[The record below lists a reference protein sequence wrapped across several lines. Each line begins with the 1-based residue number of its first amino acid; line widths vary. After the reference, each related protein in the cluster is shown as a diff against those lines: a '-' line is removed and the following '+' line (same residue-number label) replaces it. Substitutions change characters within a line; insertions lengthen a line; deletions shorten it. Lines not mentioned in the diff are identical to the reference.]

1 MKTITI
7 IGSGLG
13 GLTTG
18 ALLSLQGHKI
28 TMLEQHYT
36 VGGSATTYK
45 CKNDFTCEVSLH
57 MMSGVYSNAGIK
69 QIFEALNVYDNV
81 EFVRAPEFFRISSNS
96 LDFTMPDDI
105 EKAISALCV
114 KYPSEEKAIKK
125 YFDLIK
131 TISDE
136 YGKLFTSP
144 WWKLALFSF
153 FFKNIVKYKT
163 ASVKEVMDNLTE
175 NEELKLILNANV
187 SYVTDTIHNFSF
199 LYHALVQYS
208 FYTGGGWYIK
218 GGSQK
223 LSDYLASVIKK
234 NGGVIIT
241 NAEVVKISHNNKSC
255 TSVTYVHDK
264 EKTKLTND
272 IVVSNLSPSSTYHL
286 ANIPYIEEKEVASS
300 HLVIHIGFNKNLKSV
315 YGKRAYSTF
324 LLRDI
329 KSIDEYDK
337 RVQGDAAVKSI
348 TFVDY
353 SQVDSKLTDASKS
366 FGAIYTTDYLSNWE
380 SLSEEEYIQKKQD
393 VLDEYLNL
401 LETEYP
407 QIKEYIE
414 FANVGTPKTVQK
426 YLKTPNGTA
435 YGFAPTNQQFFRN
448 PEVKSNTLNN
458 LYFTGAWVTGGGFVP
473 TIGSGGMCYHAIQ
486 SNS

>member
-1 MKTITI
+1 MKTIAI

-13 GLTTG
+13 GLTAG

-28 TMLEQHYT
+28 TMLEQHCN
-36 VGGSATTYK
+36 VGGSATTFK
-45 CKNDFTCEVSLH
+45 RKSDFTCEVSLH
-57 MMSGVYSNAGIK
+57 MMCGVYSDTAIK
-69 QIFEALNVYDNV
+69 QIFEALNVYNNV
-81 EFVRAPEFFRISSNS
+81 EFVRVPEFFRISSDS
-96 LDFTMPDDI
+96 LEFTMPDDI
-105 EKAISALCV
+105 DKAISALSI

-136 YGKLFTSP
+136 YRMLFTAP
-144 WWKLALFSF
+144 WWKRVLFPF

-163 ASVKEVMDNLTE
+163 VSVKEVMDHLIK

-187 SYVTDTIHNFSF
+187 SYVTDTIHDFSF
-199 LYHALVQYS
+199 LYHAIVQYA

-234 NGGVIIT
+234 NGGEIIT
-241 NAEVVKISHNNKSC
+241 NAEVTKIIHNNKIC
-255 TSVTYVHDK
+255 TAVTYMHDK
-264 EKTKLTND
+264 EKTTLTND

-286 ANIPYIEEKEVASS
+286 ANIPYTEQKEVASS
-300 HLVIHIGFNKNLKSV
+300 HLVIHIGFNQNLKSV

-324 LLRDI
+324 LFRNI

-337 RVQGDAAVKSI
+337 RVQGDATVKSI

-353 SQVDSKLTDASKS
+353 SQIDSQLTDASKS

-380 SLSEEEYIQKKQD
+380 SLSKEAYRQKKQE

-407 QIKEYIE
+407 NIKESIE
-414 FANVGTPKTVQK
+414 FVNVGTPKTMQK
-426 YLKTPNGTA
+426 YLKTPHGTA
-435 YGFAPTNQQFFRN
+435 YGFAPTNRQFFRK
-448 PEVKSNTLNN
+448 PEVRSDKLTN
-458 LYFTGAWVTGGGFVP
+458 LYFAGAWVTGGGFVP
-473 TIGSGGMCYHAIQ
+473 TIGSGGICYHAIQ

>member
-13 GLTTG
+13 GLTAG
-18 ALLSLQGHKI
+18 ALLSLEGYKV
-28 TMLEQHYT
+28 TVLEQHYK
-36 VGGSATTYK
+36 VGGSATTFK
-45 CKNDFTCEVSLH
+45 HKGDFTCEVSLH
-57 MMSGVYSNAGIK
+57 MMSGVYSSSGLK
-69 QIFEALNVYDNV
+69 QIFKALSVYDNV
-81 EFVRAPEFFRISSNS
+81 EFVRVPEFFRVSGNT

-105 EKAISALCV
+105 GKAISALYL
-114 KYPSEEKAIKK
+114 KYPSEEKVIDK

-136 YGKLFTSP
+136 YGKLFTAP
-144 WWKLALFSF
+144 WWKLALFPF

-175 NEELKLILNANV
+175 NEELKLILDANV
-187 SYVTDTIHNFSF
+187 SYVTDTIYNFSF
-199 LYHALVQYS
+199 LYHAIVQYS

-223 LSDYLASVIKK
+223 LSDHLASVIKN
-234 NGGVIIT
+234 NGGEIIT
-241 NAEVVKISHNNKSC
+241 SAEVVKINHNNENC
-255 TSVTYVHDK
+255 TGVTYVHDK
-264 EKTKLTND
+264 EKTELSND
-272 IVVSNLSPSSTYHL
+272 IVVSNLSPTSTYQL
-286 ANIPYIEEKEVASS
+286 ANIPYIEQKEIAAS

-315 YGKRAYSTF
+315 YGERPYSTF
-324 LLRDI
+324 LFRDI
-329 KSIDEYDK
+329 NSIDEYDK
-337 RVQGDAAVKSI
+337 RLRGDATKKSI

-353 SQVDSKLTDASKS
+353 SQIDSKLTDESKS
-366 FGAIYTTDYLSNWE
+366 VGAIYTTDYLSNWE
-380 SLSEEEYIQKKQD
+380 SLSEEAYQQKKQE
-393 VLDEYLNL
+393 VLEEYLNV

-407 QIKEYIE
+407 NIKAYIE
-414 FANVGTPKTVQK
+414 FANVGTPKTMQK

-448 PEVKSNTLNN
+448 PEVKSDKLNN
-458 LYFTGAWVTGGGFVP
+458 LYFAGAWVTGGGFVP
-473 TIGSGGMCYHAIQ
+473 TIGSGGMCHHAIL